1 MISKTPR
8 KKLDSKL
15 VTVIL
20 VSGALHIV
28 LGLVLGGITIVEY
41 ILDDKPDFEAP
52 DAIVQEEPPPPVEV
66 KIKLDKQ
73 KLETEPLK
81 MKSVSQI
88 TVDQIDVNLPN
99 MADSFSVSA
108 GVAGGGGG
116 NMLSL
121 GGIGDAMKTRFPDVK
136 GFGTTDKLEHAWEGT
151 VYLFKERGITHL
163 LENQG
168 TGDKVTGLRAGRRQ
182 GKEIYNYVLNLPKQS
197 FTKGFPG
204 VTDQFEW
211 FAIDFEL
218 DIFWP
223 PELSGEHEFRLNS
236 DDGAALFIDRKL
248 VINNDGM
255 HGMES
260 KTGTYNLKMGK
271 RKFRLAYFQ
280 GPKTE
285 IGLILEYRKVGA
297 PSWKL
302 FDSKELIK
310 YQL

>member
-1 MISKTPR
+1 MISKKPR

-15 VTVIL
+15 VTVI
-20 VSGALHIV
+20 VISGAIHVV

-41 ILDDKPDFEAP
+41 ILDDKPEFESP
-52 DAIVQEEPPPPVEV
+52 DPIVQEEPPPPVEV

-81 MKSVSQI
+81 MKSVAQI
-88 TVDQIDVNLPN
+88 TVDQIDVNLPD
-99 MADSFSVSA
+99 MADSFTVSA
-108 GVAGGGGG
+108 GVAGGGSG
-116 NMLSL
+116 NMLGL
-121 GGIGDAMKTRFPDVK
+121 GGIGDAMKTRFPDIK

-151 VYLFKERGITHL
+151 VYLFKERGITYL
-163 LENQG
+163 LEDGG

-218 DIFWP
+218 DLFWP
-223 PELSGEHEFRLNS
+223 PELAGEYEFRLNS
-236 DDGAALFIDRKL
+236 DDGAVFYVDRKL

-260 KTGTYNLKMGK
+260 EEGTYNLKMGV

-285 IGLILEYRKVGA
+285 IGLVFEYRKIGD
-297 PSWKL
+297 PTWKL

>member
-1 MISKTPR
+1 MISKKPR

-15 VTVIL
+15 VTVI
-20 VSGALHIV
+20 VISGAIHVV

-41 ILDDKPDFEAP
+41 ILDDKPEFESP
-52 DAIVQEEPPPPVEV
+52 DPIVQEEPPPPVEV

-81 MKSVSQI
+81 MKSVAQI
-88 TVDQIDVNLPN
+88 TVDQIDVNLPD
-99 MADSFSVSA
+99 MADSFTVSA
-108 GVAGGGGG
+108 GVAGGGSG
-116 NMLSL
+116 NMLGL
-121 GGIGDAMKTRFPDVK
+121 GGIGDAMKTRFPDIK

-151 VYLFKERGITHL
+151 VYLFKERGITYL
-163 LENQG
+163 LEDGG

-218 DIFWP
+218 DLFWP
-223 PELSGEHEFRLNS
+223 PELAGEYEFRLNS
-236 DDGAALFIDRKL
+236 DDGAVFYVDRKL

-260 KTGTYNLKMGK
+260 EEGTYNLKMGV

-285 IGLILEYRKVGA
+285 IGLVFEYRKIGDTT
-297 PSWKL
+297 WKL

>member
-1 MISKTPR
+1 MISKKPR

-15 VTVIL
+15 VTIII
-20 VSGALHIV
+20 VSGAVHVV
-28 LGLVLGGITIVEY
+28 LGLVLGGLTIVEY
-41 ILDDKPDFEAP
+41 ILEDKPEFEAP
-52 DAIVQEEPPPPVEV
+52 ETIVQEEPPPPEI

-81 MKSVSQI
+81 MKSVAQI
-88 TVDQIDVNLPN
+88 MVDQIDVNLPD
-99 MADSFSVSA
+99 MSESFTVSA
-108 GVAGGGGG
+108 GVAGGGSG
-116 NMLSL
+116 NMLGL
-121 GGIGDAMKTRFPDVK
+121 GGIGDAMKTRFPDIK

-151 VYLFKERGITHL
+151 VYLFKERGITYL
-163 LENQG
+163 LEDGG
-168 TGDKVTGLRAGRRQ
+168 TGDKVTGLRSGRRQ

-218 DIFWP
+218 DLFWP
-223 PELSGEHEFRLNS
+223 PELSGEYEFQLNS
-236 DDGAALFIDRKL
+236 DDGAVLYIDRKL

-255 HGMES
+255 HGMQS
-260 KTGTYNLKMGK
+260 GTGTYNLKMGK

-285 IGLILEYRKVGA
+285 IGLVFEYRKVGD